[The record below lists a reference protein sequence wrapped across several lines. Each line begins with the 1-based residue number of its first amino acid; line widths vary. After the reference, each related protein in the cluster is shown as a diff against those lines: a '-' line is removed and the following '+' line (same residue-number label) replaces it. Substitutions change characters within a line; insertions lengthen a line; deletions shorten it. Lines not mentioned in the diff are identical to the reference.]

1 MQLNLQMHPNA
12 TPSIATASKSIATAS
27 ERNLKHFQS
36 ELHIAIASMLI
47 GHWHDMECH
56 MNCTIGCAI
65 KTTMLLGCR
74 IGWTAK
80 VNAQSKCKDE
90 CSSDQCPHPSTSASS
105 IANHQVLAA
114 TTIPCS
120 NSMLNAQSRI
130 PNPAPYHTAHSLLC
144 TRPFSN
150 FSLALPRHPS
160 PCVTPGNEEWLIK
173 LHMPAAFFQ
182 SNVSTAARIAI
193 VQPHLH

>member
-27 ERNLKHFQS
+27 ECDLKHFQC
-36 ELHIAIASMLI
+36 ELHIAMASMRNQD
-47 GHWHDMECH
+47 HHV
-56 MNCTIGCAI
+56 A
-65 KTTMLLGCR
+65 GCR
-74 IGWTAK
+74 MGWTAK

-120 NSMLNAQSRI
+120 NSMLNAQSQI

-150 FSLALPRHPS
+150 LSLALPRHPS
-160 PCVTPGNEEWLIK
+160 PCMTPGNEEWLIK
-173 LHMPAAFFQ
+173 LHMPTAF
-182 SNVSTAARIAI
+182 SNQTSQLPQELPMCNTH
-193 VQPHLH
+193 HLQ